1 MVLTL
6 FRVENVFTDF
16 VVIDT
21 EIRTQPKYAKYR
33 FIGAG
38 FDTHANIGVAG
49 RSQITTFFLFF
60 LVE

>member
-38 FDTHANIGVAG
+38 FDTH
-49 RSQITTFFLFF
+49 TLT
-60 LVE
+60 